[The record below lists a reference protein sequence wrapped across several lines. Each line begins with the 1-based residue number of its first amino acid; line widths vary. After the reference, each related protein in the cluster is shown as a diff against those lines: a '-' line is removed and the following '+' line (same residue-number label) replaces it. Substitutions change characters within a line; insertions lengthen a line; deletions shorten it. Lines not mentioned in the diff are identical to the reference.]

1 MGEDRVFISLG
12 TSKLLIWYKLFRK
25 YTSAGITWSQCY
37 ENQLYLSIIINLYNL
52 IDNNSFSYFVIRRD
66 KLNK

>member
-25 YTSAGITWSQCY
+25 CTSAGITWSQCY

-52 IDNNSFSYFVIRRD
+52 
-66 KLNK
+66 LNGMNMGLSES